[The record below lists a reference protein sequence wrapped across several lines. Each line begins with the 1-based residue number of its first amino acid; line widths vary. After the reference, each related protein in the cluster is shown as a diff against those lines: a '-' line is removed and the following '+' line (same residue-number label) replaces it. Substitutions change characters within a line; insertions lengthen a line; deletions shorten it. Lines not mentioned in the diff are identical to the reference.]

1 MTPGKFLNWSCNKF
15 QMQHEYDI
23 RRKLIIAVMWDYTFC
38 FLGYNEVTKQ
48 TSKFENVF
56 YEDKKVCN
64 KGRARYQ
71 DNLAANLKFPV
82 SKEFAEALC
91 ALPYSY
97 SKRNRYTRSAYM
109 NFIEKWGT
117 VRKENITIRL
127 LITFN
132 FNFYWIF

>member
-1 MTPGKFLNWSCNKF
+1 M
-15 QMQHEYDI
+15 
-23 RRKLIIAVMWDYTFC
+23 
-38 FLGYNEVTKQ
+38 NEVTKQ

-132 FNFYWIF
+132 FNFY